1 MKTLFFIVVLTTVVF
16 AQTYTVEKVRGEVF
30 VQKGVSEEWIS
41 VEKGMELDK
50 NDIVMTGEGAFLQL
64 ESGNKSF
71 LLSADAALG
80 LDRIKNIP
88 LNDLLLSLAR
98 EELKR
103 INIENK
109 HPEIKN
115 TAVYGSEVSGEESV
129 PVDDN
134 LLGERRLNGALQL
147 AKNGYRESAVLA
159 AKETFINYPYTLK
172 LVDKRLYFVELL
184 DNLGLHYEALD
195 EVKSIEKFVVNAEQA
210 KIIKNMKDG
219 ISAKIAR
226 D

>member
-1 MKTLFFIVVLTTVVF
+1 MKTLFFIVVLSTVVF

-41 VEKGMELDK
+41 VQKGMKLDK

-71 LLSADAALG
+71 LLNADAALG

-115 TAVYGSEVSGEESV
+115 TAVYGSEVSGEESMS
-129 PVDDN
+129 VDDN
-134 LLGERRLNGALQL
+134 LLGERRLNGAYQL
-147 AKNGYRESAVLA
+147 AKNGYKESAVLA

-172 LVDKRLYFVELL
+172 LVDKRLFFVELL
-184 DNLGLHYEALD
+184 DNLGLHYEAMD
-195 EVKSIEKFVVNAEQA
+195 ELKSIEKFVVNAEQA